1 MSIAQS
7 LKNKIGF
14 GAHQTQTMPVQTGN
28 VTKIVVDCFGGDKGP
43 AAVVDGAA
51 RALTRFG
58 DLHVILS
65 GDETVIRPLAEKHP
79 EMTGRYTVLHAP
91 DVITCD
97 DKPTDAIRQ
106 KRDSSMMRG
115 ISLLREDDS
124 VAGLVTLG
132 SSGAIVAAGTLR
144 VGRLRGVQRPT
155 FCPILPTMNGGIVG
169 ICDSGANLDCK
180 PDYFQ
185 QYAVMGSLYLQKV
198 YGIANPRVA
207 LLNVG
212 VEADKGDDLHRC
224 AYEMLSNTPGINFVG
239 NMEGRDLLSGKY
251 DLVVCDAFSGN
262 VLIKATE
269 GTAMEL
275 LKKLKRDIGERLLYK
290 MGAGLMYKMFMQE
303 KEFMNYH
310 NYGGSVLLGTN
321 RLIVKGHGSSNAVA
335 VDKSIEQ
342 AYKMSASQLNPVM
355 ETALCALPS
364 AKL

>member
-1 MSIAQS
+1 MK
-7 LKNKIGF
+7 LFDYVKNKEKNG
-14 GAHQTQTMPVQTGN
+14 QQVMPERPPRPL
-28 VTKIVVDCFGGDKGP
+28 TKIVLDCFGGDRGV
-43 AAVVDGAA
+43 AATVGGAV
-51 RALTRFG
+51 RALARFD
-58 DLHVILS
+58 DLFLILS
-65 GDETVIRPLAEKHP
+65 GDEQIIAEELKKYP
-79 EMTGRYTVLHAP
+79 DIPPRYSILHAHE
-91 DVITCD
+91 VISCE

-115 ISLLREDDS
+115 ISLLREDDDVS
-124 VAGLVTLG
+124 GLVTLG
-132 SSGAIVAAGTLR
+132 SSGAILAAGTLR
-144 VGRLRGVQRPT
+144 VGRLRGVLRPA

-169 ICDSGANLDCK
+169 ICDSGANIECK

-185 QYAVMGSLYLQKV
+185 QFAVMGSLYLQKV
-198 YGIANPRVA
+198 YGIETPRVA

-212 VEADKGDDLHRC
+212 VEADKGDDLHRD
-224 AYEMLSNTPGINFVG
+224 AYALLSSTPGLNFVG

-251 DLVVCDAFSGN
+251 DLVVCDGFSGN
-262 VLIKATE
+262 VLIKSTE

-275 LKKLKRDIGERLLYK
+275 LKKLKVDIGERLLYK

-335 VDKSIEQ
+335 VDKCIEQ
-342 AYKMSASQLNPVM
+342 AFKMSTSQLNPAM
-355 ETALCALPS
+355 ESALCALPS